1 MLTKLRSFDFG
12 LLITS
17 ALLTFSGIAVIYS
30 LVFAEVVS
38 NLALKQLIFFLVA
51 LLIMFLL
58 ATFDYRIFSGASWSL
73 YLGVIILLVL
83 VDLFGK
89 TTGGATRWIDLK
101 IFQLQPSEFY
111 KFVSIIFMSAFLS
124 RRIGR
129 VRIVDLLYM
138 FLMLLPPLFLI
149 LVEPDLGTALVIIFT
164 WFVLIIFSRLSAKQY
179 LFIFGSLAIIITIFF
194 LSVYKIKPFTPLLKD
209 YQRTRVETLIHPSKD
224 KTYAYKQGYNVAQA
238 QIAIGSGGIFG
249 QGLSHGSQS
258 QLQFLPKPET
268 DFIFSSFSEAFG
280 LIGDLILF
288 AAYIFLLF
296 RTVDIAKVAKDNF
309 GYLLAVGVGAT
320 LTFQIIINV
329 AMNIGLAPVTGIP
342 LPFISAGGS
351 SLITSFVLIGIL
363 QSIYIHRKKI
373 SF

>member
-1 MLTKLRSFDFG
+1 MLSKLRGLDFP

-17 ALLTFSGIAVIYS
+17 ILLSFAGIAVIYS
-30 LVFAEVVS
+30 LVFAEVDS
-38 NLALKQLIFFLVA
+38 NLAIKQAIFFVVG
-51 LLIMFLL
+51 LIVLFSL
-58 ATFDYRIFSGASWSL
+58 ANFDYRILSGTSWYI
-73 YLGVIILLVL
+73 YLAIIALLVV

-111 KFVSIIFMSAFLS
+111 KFVSVIFMASFLS

-129 VRIVDLLYM
+129 VRMADIIYM

-149 LVEPDLGTALVIIFT
+149 LIEPDLGTALVIIFT
-164 WFVLIIFSRLSAKQY
+164 WFVMIIFSKLTVKQY
-179 LFIFGSLAIIITIFF
+179 VLIFGSVAAIIIVFF
-194 LSVYKIKPFTPLLKD
+194 LSVYKIAPFTPVLKD
-209 YQRTRVETLIHPSKD
+209 YQRSRVETLLHPSKD
-224 KTYAYKQGYNVAQA
+224 TQYIYGKGYNVAQA

-268 DFIFSSFSEAFG
+268 DFIFASFSEAFG

-288 AAYIFLLF
+288 IAFIYLLI
-296 RTVDIAKVAKDNF
+296 RTIDVARLAKDNF
-309 GYLLAVGVGAT
+309 GYLLAIGAGAT
-320 LTFQIIINV
+320 FAFQTVVNV
-329 AMNIGLAPVTGIP
+329 AMNLGLAPVTGIP
-342 LPFISAGGS
+342 LPFVSAGGS

-363 QSIYIHRKKI
+363 ESVYIHRKKL